1 MLSTHALSNAIS
13 TEPAQGSWT
22 QKKPNLK
29 QTHKCLFYPFCLHR
43 MQTTTVPVW
52 IRPQTPR
59 SSLEVCLTPGHGSTP
74 LVHDAS
80 WDQICH
86 PVLVLPH
93 LALLYSCSIQILS
106 LTSTFISQSLPA
118 RSCKH
123 VSHPLLHSGASPIA
137 ARSQT
142 FPSSPTPADWRRPHW
157 KHGAEN
163 ITAGGF
169 LQCEPNKTQTLPNNC
184 YLQLK

>member
-1 MLSTHALSNAIS
+1 MPFLSLLPPQDANHNSASPQNQTPDPNTISGGLS
-13 TEPAQGSWT
+13 
-22 QKKPNLK
+22 
-29 QTHKCLFYPFCLHR
+29 H
-43 MQTTTVPVW
+43 
-52 IRPQTPR
+52 PQTRLP
-59 SSLEVCLTPGHGSTP
+59 P

-80 WDQICH
+80 WDQICR
-86 PVLVLPH
+86 PILVLPH
-93 LALLYSCSIQILS
+93 LALFYSPSIQIPS
-106 LTSTFISQSLPA
+106 LTSMFVSQSLPA
-118 RSCKH
+118 RSFKH
-123 VSHPLLHSGASPIA
+123 VSHPPLHSGVSPIA

-157 KHGAEN
+157 KNGAEN

>member
-1 MLSTHALSNAIS
+1 MPFLSFLPPQDANHNSASLNQTPDPKTIPGGLSN
-13 TEPAQGSWT
+13 
-22 QKKPNLK
+22 
-29 QTHKCLFYPFCLHR
+29 
-43 MQTTTVPVW
+43 
-52 IRPQTPR
+52 PR
-59 SSLEVCLTPGHGSTP
+59 ARLPP

-137 ARSQT
+137 AQSQT